1 MGEFGAVAVVSAN
14 VRGLT
19 STMTLHIDDLYNEDI
34 TAAFAVASL
43 LALLG
48 LVTLVAKSAV
58 EWQVARQ
65 MAHAARESH

>member
-48 LVTLVAKSAV
+48 VVTLVAKSLV
-58 EWQVARQ
+58 EWRVARQ
-65 MAHAARESH
+65 MAQAEAL